1 MEQGHVY
8 LPYRLKGCLRLV
20 VIALIV
26 ATTTSLAYLAGFA
39 SQRIA
44 AAEHQV
50 RLQTP
55 ETQDT
60 FQLFWEAW
68 DIVRR
73 EFYGPLPSTTEMVY
87 GAIRGA
93 LSTLDDPHTAFIT
106 REEALLAEQDLSG
119 SFEGIGATVDQ
130 RNGQIVIIAPLKGTP
145 AERAGLRPG
154 DIILAI
160 DGESLEGAS
169 LLEAVMRIRGPRGTQ
184 VVLTIQ
190 RPGRSEPFDVTLIRE
205 RIEIPTVEGRI
216 IERGGLRIAYVRLF
230 HFNERAPARFR
241 ATMRELLRQSPDGV
255 ILDLR
260 DNPGGFLHVVL
271 QIADEFFNQGV
282 IVREEG
288 KRGVEQNTARPGGL
302 LTDPQLP
309 LAVLVNEGSASAS
322 EILAG
327 ALQDRGRGVLIGET
341 TFGKGSV
348 QISRGLSDGSQVRVT
363 IARWLTPD
371 GRQIH
376 GQGLQPDIFVPL
388 TEQDRETGL
397 DPQLDR
403 ALEWLADQR

>member
-1 MEQGHVY
+1 MEPRHVY
-8 LPYRLKGCLRLV
+8 LPYRLKGCLRLL
-20 VIALIV
+20 VIAMV
-26 ATTTSLAYLAGFA
+26 VMVTTTLAYVAGFA

-44 AAEHQV
+44 AAEQQA

-55 ETQDT
+55 DTQDT

-73 EFYGPLPSTTEMVY
+73 EFYGPLPSTDEMVY

-93 LSTLDDPHTAFIT
+93 LSTLGDPHTAFIT

-130 RNGQIVIIAPLKGTP
+130 RNGRIVIIAPLKGTP
-145 AERAGLRPG
+145 ADKAGLRPG

-160 DGESLEGAS
+160 DGESLEGVS
-169 LLEAVMRIRGPRGTQ
+169 LLEAVMRIRGPRGTR

-190 RPGRSEPFDVTLIRE
+190 RPGRPEPFDVTLIRE

-216 IERGGLRIAYVRLF
+216 IERDGLRIAYVRLF
-230 HFNERAPARFR
+230 HFNEPAPARFR
-241 ATMRELLRQSPDGV
+241 TTVRRLLRQSPDGV

-260 DNPGGFLHVVL
+260 DNPGGFLHVAI
-271 QIADEFFNQGV
+271 QIADEFIDQGI

-288 KRGVEQNTARPGGL
+288 KSGMEQNTARPGGL
-302 LTDPQLP
+302 LADPQLP
-309 LAVLVNEGSASAS
+309 LVVLVNGGSASAS

-327 ALQDRGRGVLIGET
+327 AIQDHRRGVLIGET

-348 QISRGLSDGSQVRVT
+348 QISRSLSDGSRVRVT

-376 GQGLQPDIFVPL
+376 GQGLEPDIFVPL
-388 TEQDRETGL
+388 TERDREVGL